1 MYSTV
6 VFFLSYIC
14 VLLFGI
20 GCLRRLMLPVHSLTK
35 LVVKAICRG
44 GWVIRAFLVR
54 VAKWLLLTRRIVVS
68 KAFLK
73 FCTEAHTSSEGL
85 WGRRKGC
92 GWYCLN
98 GYFSRCSS
106 LSQHFI
112 LSSVLFGEFVFLPS
126 VRVCAPPAPCR
137 SLGSC
142 LLVFGAKRDD
152 TARANGCTDTLAQRM
167 MTNPFPR
174 AWADSLW
181 GSTVCNEY

>member
-1 MYSTV
+1 MFAAIDAACAQFDEIGRKSYLSRWLSHPR
-6 VFFLSYIC
+6 VFGSCGEMI
-14 VLLFGI
+14 VI
-20 GCLRRLMLPVHSLTK
+20 DPSN
-35 LVVKAICRG
+35 RG
-44 GWVIRAFLVR
+44 KQSILEILHWGTYFFWRAMG
-54 VAKWLLLTRRIVVS
+54 TQ
-68 KAFLK
+68 
-73 FCTEAHTSSEGL
+73 EGL
-85 WGRRKGC
+85 WLILFK
-92 GWYCLN
+92 WL
-98 GYFSRCSS
+98 FQSLFLS

-112 LSSVLFGEFVFLPS
+112 LSSVLFDEFVFLPS